1 MQTQAIE
8 LETRI
13 SNKYIQNIAVL
24 GQGIMGVDI
33 ALTFALAGYKVTAVD
48 VSKQQLET
56 AELRTKAS
64 LKLMVESGLV
74 EKNQAQ
80 KAQQLIVRTI
90 DWDNAL
96 ADADFVMEVVPEN
109 IAQKKAVFE
118 QCDKL
123 CSPDVIIAS
132 NTSSMSITH
141 IAEGMDYP
149 QRAIT
154 AHWTIPAH
162 LSPLVEVVPGIQTA
176 KAAELKTMDL
186 LKKSGKYPVICK
198 DTPGFIHNILQG
210 ALIKAAMDLMD
221 GEIATAEEIDN
232 VVKNGFGLRMP
243 SVGPIQFMD
252 MVGLDSIVNVGNYLA
267 DMMNDPNWRSHKRIR
282 DKVEKGDLG
291 VKTGKGFY
299 QYPDANADEFWE
311 KINGDIIKTLKA
323 NYLQP

>member
-13 SNKYIQNIAVL
+13 SNKDIQNIAVL

-33 ALTFALAGYKVTAVD
+33 ALTFALSGYKVTAVD
-48 VSKQQLET
+48 VSEQQLET
-56 AELRTKAS
+56 ADLRTKAS
-64 LKLMVESGLV
+64 LKLMMESGLV

-162 LSPLVEVVPGIQTA
+162 LSPLVEVVRVFKQ
-176 KAAELKTMDL
+176 LK
-186 LKKSGKYPVICK
+186 PR
-198 DTPGFIHNILQG
+198 N
-210 ALIKAAMDLMD
+210 
-221 GEIATAEEIDN
+221 
-232 VVKNGFGLRMP
+232 
-243 SVGPIQFMD
+243 
-252 MVGLDSIVNVGNYLA
+252 
-267 DMMNDPNWRSHKRIR
+267 
-282 DKVEKGDLG
+282 
-291 VKTGKGFY
+291 
-299 QYPDANADEFWE
+299 
-311 KINGDIIKTLKA
+311 
-323 NYLQP
+323 

>member
-109 IAQKKAVFE
+109 IAQKKAVF
-118 QCDKL
+118 QKCDKL

-186 LKKSGKYPVICK
+186 LKKLGKYPVSCK

-221 GEIATAEEIDN
+221 LEIATAEEIDN

-252 MVGLDSIVNVGNYLA
+252 MVGLDSIVNVGDYLA
-267 DMMNDPNWRSHKRIR
+267 KTMNDPNWRSHKRIR
-282 DKVEKGDLG
+282 DKVEQGDLG

-311 KINGDIIKTLKA
+311 EINGDIIKTLKA

>member
-1 MQTQAIE
+1 MQTQTVE
-8 LETRI
+8 LESRI
-13 SNKYIQNIAVL
+13 SNKDIQKIAVL
-24 GQGIMGVDI
+24 GQGVMGVDI
-33 ALTFALAGYKVTAVD
+33 AITFALAGYKVTAVD
-48 VSKQQLET
+48 ISEQQLET
-56 AELRTKAS
+56 AELRTKAN
-64 LKLMVESGLV
+64 LKLMVEGGLV
-74 EKNQAQ
+74 DEDSAQ
-80 KAQQLIVRTI
+80 KAQQFIVRSI
-90 DWDNAL
+90 EWDSAL

-132 NTSSMSITH
+132 NTSSMSIAH
-141 IAEGMDYP
+141 ISEGMDYP

-162 LSPLVEVVPGIQTA
+162 LSPLIEVVPGIQTA

-186 LKKSGKYPVICK
+186 LKKLGKYPVTCK

-221 GEIATAEEIDN
+221 LEIATAEEIDS

-252 MVGLDSIVNVGNYLA
+252 MVGLDSIANVGNYMA
-267 DMMNDPNWRSHKRIR
+267 ETMNDPNWRSHKRIR
-282 DKVEKGDLG
+282 DKVEQGDLG

-299 QYPDANADEFWE
+299 QYPDANADVFWE
-311 KINGDIIKTLKA
+311 EVNGDIIKTLKA
-323 NYLQP
+323 RV